1 MNRQEHILTCL
12 TEEASEVSKEV
23 SKINRFGA
31 DDIHPNSKESHAEKL
46 VFEFHDFLAVY
57 QMALDELGVDFEI
70 NEKLLKRKKEKLEN
84 MIKLSKKLGTIQE

>member
-12 TEEASEVSKEV
+12 TEEASEVSKEA
-23 SKINRFGA
+23 SKINRFGVN
-31 DDIHPNSKESHAEKL
+31 DVHPESKESHVEKL
-46 VFEFHDFLAVY
+46 VAEFHDFLAVY